1 MEGFVSSRVAA
12 VFFLGALTA
21 FGQFDLKGIVDLHVH
36 CNPDSAPPRR
46 TDIFEIAALFKNEGI
61 RAYVIKSHFLA
72 TAQLAYA
79 LNRAIPEVKAY
90 GGIVLN
96 RSMGGINPVAVEH
109 FGMVT
114 GNYARIVWMPTQDAE
129 NEMRRRPGQH
139 DFVSVSKDGAL
150 LPEVIEVLKLIKK
163 YNLTLATG
171 HSTAQED
178 LLLTREARK
187 LGIDRIVITHA
198 MPAPINMTIDQ
209 MKQAAAMGAQIE
221 FVYNLIYPDPEL
233 DRKSGGR
240 KRLNF
245 DDYARAIHAVGPEH
259 CFLSSD
265 VGQPNRP
272 FQSEAWKEYLTGL
285 MKAGVTVPEINIMAK
300 RNPAR
305 LIGLD

>member
-1 MEGFVSSRVAA
+1 MK
-12 VFFLGALTA
+12 LALISVLCAGTA
-21 FGQFDLKGIVDLHVH
+21 LAQFDLKGIVDLHVH

-46 TDIFEIAALFKNEGI
+46 TDIFEIAGLFRKEGI
-61 RAYVIKSHFLA
+61 RAYVIKSHFLP

-79 LNRAIPEVKAY
+79 VNKAIPEVQAF

-96 RSMGGINPVAVEH
+96 RSVGGINPVAVEH

-114 GNYARIVWMPTQDAE
+114 GGYARIVWMPTQDAE
-129 NEMRRRPGQH
+129 NELRRRPGH
-139 DFVSVSKDGAL
+139 GPFVSVSRNGAL
-150 LPEVIEVLKLIKK
+150 LPEVIEVLKVIKK

-171 HSTAQED
+171 HSTAEED
-178 LLLTREARK
+178 LLLVSEARK
-187 LGIDRIVITHA
+187 LGIGRIIVTHA
-198 MPAPINMTIDQ
+198 MPPPVNMTIGQ

-233 DRKSGGR
+233 ARKNPGR
-240 KRLNF
+240 RRLGF

-272 FQSEAWKEYLTGL
+272 FQSEAWKEYLASL
-285 MKAGVTVPEINIMAK
+285 VQAGITVPEIDMMAK

-305 LIGLD
+305 LIGLE